1 MSGVF
6 DIWDC
11 DAKKCITADFRI
23 KRNGE
28 VLLIY
33 ADDDFFKLKIMSSY
47 TGKKYT
53 VPSRLAE
60 RLKKYF
66 IHLATGESFC
76 FLEKAGRFEKAVY
89 RVTGSA
95 DNNILHISVVKI
107 NDNYDELYT
116 ENNVY
121 TTTSFCT
128 FSCTDEKNIQFL
140 ISNKNFLTLSDNNP
154 KLVFDITHSPVFLY
168 ALEELHSSCGE
179 IECISS
185 TGKKSKFVISCMPL
199 ISGNRTE
206 MMYVTVMR
214 IDKRF
219 YSDSSRLDK
228 LTPRER
234 EITLLAAEGYTNRYI
249 AEQLNISEGTVKK
262 NLYNS
267 YKKLRINS
275 RFDAAKMI

>member
-1 MSGVF
+1 MF
-6 DIWDC
+6 DICGC
-11 DAKKCITADFRI
+11 DTAKCITADFRI

-33 ADDDFFKLKIMSSY
+33 ADDDFFKLKIMSSC
-47 TGKKYT
+47 TAKKYT
-53 VPSRLAE
+53 VPPELAE

-76 FLEKAGRFEKAVY
+76 FLEKNCHPEKSVY
-89 RVTGSA
+89 HVAGSA
-95 DNNILHISVVKI
+95 DNNILHISVMKI
-107 NDNYDELYT
+107 KDKYDELYT
-116 ENNVY
+116 ENSGYTAY
-121 TTTSFCT
+121 TTTAFGT

-154 KLVFDITHSPVFLY
+154 NLIFNITHSTIFLY
-168 ALEELHSSCGE
+168 AMEELHSSCGE

-185 TGKKSKFVISCMPL
+185 TGKKCKFVLSCLPL
-199 ISGNRTE
+199 INGGRTE

-234 EITLLAAEGYTNRYI
+234 EITMLAAEGYTNRYI

-267 YKKLRINS
+267 YKKLKISS